1 MKDRATRR
9 HQTSKVKRKVEKTYN
24 SCIQELSSEDQQGL
38 EGNIEKIKKVC
49 TAPYS
54 EEQDRSLG
62 KKTLQERK
70 HDITFQEQL
79 P

>member
-1 MKDRATRR
+1 MKDRAIRR
-9 HQTSKVKRKVEKTYN
+9 HQALKVKRKIEKTYN
-24 SCIQELSSEDQQGL
+24 SCIQDLSSEDQQGL
-38 EGNIEKIKKVC
+38 EGNIEKMKKVC
-49 TAPYS
+49 APPYS